1 MGAAAGAFMMIAGT
15 QIWYQAAGTGPAV
28 VLLHAGI
35 ADSRMWDA
43 EFASLRAGHRVVRL
57 DLRGF
62 GRSKHAAGSFS
73 YHGDVRSVLDC
84 LRIDRASVV
93 GCSFGSNV
101 ALDLALAHPERV
113 ERLVL
118 VSPSVGDGESSEAIR
133 AFGERE
139 EAALERGDLDAAVE
153 ENLRMWVD
161 GPHRSAQGVDPE
173 LRRFVGTMQ
182 RAAFEVPTPE
192 GVVLDRLDPP
202 ARDRL
207 REVHAPTL
215 VVAGSLDVEHV
226 LSVARRLAS
235 DIRDSRLELIEG
247 AAHLPTLERPREWG
261 RLLEGFLRE
270 P

>member
-1 MGAAAGAFMMIAGT
+1 MTAAVGAFLVIAGT
-15 QIWYQAAGTGPAV
+15 PIWYQAEGTGPAV
-28 VLLHAGI
+28 VFLHAGI

-43 EFASLRAGHRVVRL
+43 EFASLRASRCVVRV

-62 GRSKHAAGSFS
+62 GRSRHAPGTFS
-73 YHGDVRSVLDC
+73 YHEDVVRLLDS
-84 LRIDRASVV
+84 LKIGRATVV

-118 VSPSVGDGESSEAIR
+118 VSPSVGDGDSSEVIR

-161 GPHRSAQGVDPE
+161 GPHRSPGEVDPA
-173 LRRFVGTMQ
+173 LRRFVGAMQ
-182 RAAFEVPTPE
+182 RAALEIPTPD
-192 GVVLDRLDPP
+192 GVVLARLVPP

-207 REVHAPTL
+207 PEVGARTL

-226 LSVARRLAS
+226 LSVARRLAAEVPGA
-235 DIRDSRLELIEG
+235 RLEIIEG
-247 AAHLPTLERPREWG
+247 AAHLPTLEKPREWG

-270 P
+270 R